1 MGRTDL
7 KNGSTAVTTR
17 FLNYINKKM
26 DALKDVFVAA
36 QIVSLLI
43 FAAVRSDWKKHSLHF
58 LVLRHTTVNDN
69 ESSKH

>member
-1 MGRTDL
+1 MISNG
-7 KNGSTAVTTR
+7 KNKSISTAVTTR

-43 FAAVRSDWKKHSLHF
+43 FAAVRSDWKKTLPAFFGSQTYH
-58 LVLRHTTVNDN
+58 R
-69 ESSKH
+69 